1 MKLSPKG
8 YGKVLYEITKDEK
21 GKNLEKIVEQV
32 FLLLARDQVLS
43 KINYIIAEFVEY
55 AKEMSGIVKL
65 EITGARELNPAEV
78 KKISKH
84 FGDKV
89 EAETKV
95 DESILGGVKVKSK
108 NTIMDA
114 SIRTQINRL
123 KVQLKNT

>member
-21 GKNLEKIVEQV
+21 GKNLEKMTKQF
-32 FLLLARDQVLS
+32 FLLLAHDQMLS

-55 AKEMSGIVKL
+55 AKEMSGIVRL
-65 EITGARELNPAEV
+65 EITGARKLDQAEV

-89 EAETKV
+89 EAETVV
-95 DESILGGVKVKSK
+95 DKSILGGVKVKSK

-114 SIRTQINRL
+114 SLKTQIHRL
-123 KVQLKNT
+123 KKQLI